1 MTQRFDELYVP
12 RREHQQI
19 VTYYKKLVVHVYQKL
34 RALQAE
40 REGAASAA
48 QAGNPEPKTRPMDAD
63 ARPDC
68 GNVVRVDFR
77 RQRRSGR

>member
-1 MTQRFDELYVP
+1 MTQRFDELYIP

-40 REGAASAA
+40 RGDATPVD
-48 QAGNPEPKTRPMDAD
+48 QAGNPEPKTRTIDAD
-63 ARPDC
+63 APPDC
-68 GNVVRVDFR
+68 GNGVRGDFR

>member
-1 MTQRFDELYVP
+1 MTQRFEELYIP
-12 RREHQQI
+12 RCEHQQI
-19 VTYYKKLVVHVYQKL
+19 VTYYKKLVVHLYQKL

-48 QAGNPEPKTRPMDAD
+48 QAGNPQPKTLTMDAD

-77 RQRRSGR
+77 SQRRSSR